1 MTRAIR
7 TELLKLRTARLP
19 WGLLGV
25 ALALTIVHSIL
36 FDSNAG
42 GTGHTAIKSLATHA
56 GQSEAISIPGEVLLF
71 ATALGVIVA
80 SGEFRHS
87 TATSTYLAIPNR
99 VRVLGAK
106 VVAASAVGLLF
117 GLACAAVTTII
128 GLSFTTT
135 HGYDV
140 VLSAATIARYAAG
153 ATIGAALLAAAG
165 VGLGT
170 LIRSQVAA
178 IIAVFVWG
186 FVMEQTIGG
195 LYDAAQRYLPYTAA
209 RSLAGAEL
217 GGRTT
222 PLPFAVATAFV
233 AAIVALISV
242 IAARTTLNAD
252 IT

>member
-7 TELLKLRTARLP
+7 AELLKLRTARLP

-25 ALALTIVHSIL
+25 VLTLTAVHSLL

-42 GTGHTAIKSLATHA
+42 GSGHTAIKSLATYA
-56 GQSEAISIPGEVLLF
+56 GQREAVTIPGEVLLF

-80 SGEFRHS
+80 SGEFRHN
-87 TATSTYLAIPNR
+87 TATSTYLAIPDR

-106 VVAASAVGLLF
+106 AIAAAAMGLLF
-117 GLACAAVTTII
+117 GLAGAAVTTII
-128 GLSFTTT
+128 GLSFTAA
-135 HGYDV
+135 HGYAI

-165 VGLGT
+165 VGLGS

-178 IIAVFVWG
+178 IITVFVWG
-186 FVMEQTIGG
+186 FVIEQTISSV
-195 LYDAAQRYLPYTAA
+195 YDAAQRYLPYRAA
-209 RSLAGAEL
+209 ASLAGTEL
-217 GGRTT
+217 SAGTA
-222 PLPFAVATAFV
+222 LPFAVAAALAAAAAALLALTAT
-233 AAIVALISV
+233 
-242 IAARTTLNAD
+242 RTTVNAD